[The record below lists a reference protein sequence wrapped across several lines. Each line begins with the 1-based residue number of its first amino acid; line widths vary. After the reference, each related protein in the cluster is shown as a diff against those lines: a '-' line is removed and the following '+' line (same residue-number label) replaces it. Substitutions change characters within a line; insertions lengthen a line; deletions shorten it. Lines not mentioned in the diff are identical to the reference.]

1 LIGYRCLNRL
11 GGLIKRHK
19 DKNPMNLNNN
29 VIYRIFCK
37 NGVASY
43 VD

>member
-11 GGLIKRHK
+11 SGLIKKHK
-19 DKNPMNLNNN
+19 DKNPTNLNNN
-29 VIYRIFCK
+29 VIYRIFYK
-37 NGVASY
+37 NCVASY